1 MVYSVFYVFNLMV
14 IFIDKERY
22 TIKKEE
28 RPVEKSTASQW
39 KNICKQVGELD
50 NCYCKNKLC

>member
-1 MVYSVFYVFNLMV
+1 MV